1 MALWTRVRIEGSRDA
16 QSVARRPSR
25 LLASM
30 LVRHR
35 EVWPWRVAPKGTC
48 ELSGRSYR
56 SWRQPV
62 SRRGDPRAIARSDQG
77 QKRPLSGRLPRCGN
91 GARLRADC
99 PVEDRRARPAI
110 PRSMSFYDTCVAPRY
125 RNGPTGRRRLTGAE
139 AFELEGM
146 DPCYIDI
153 DGFWPKGA
161 DSKGPESVP
170 IAN

>member
-1 MALWTRVRIEGSRDA
+1 VFAGLFTVGLFQAGLGPAPPYIRAAEHISYPPAALLQAAFAVGGGTAGLFSA
-16 QSVARRPSR
+16 ARMP
-25 LLASM
+25 
-30 LVRHR
+30 
-35 EVWPWRVAPKGTC
+35 PG
-48 ELSGRSYR
+48 
-56 SWRQPV
+56 
-62 SRRGDPRAIARSDQG
+62 
-77 QKRPLSGRLPRCGN
+77 GRLPRYGN

-125 RNGPTGRRRLTGAE
+125 RYGPAGRRRLTGAE

-153 DGFWPKGA
+153 DRFRPKSA